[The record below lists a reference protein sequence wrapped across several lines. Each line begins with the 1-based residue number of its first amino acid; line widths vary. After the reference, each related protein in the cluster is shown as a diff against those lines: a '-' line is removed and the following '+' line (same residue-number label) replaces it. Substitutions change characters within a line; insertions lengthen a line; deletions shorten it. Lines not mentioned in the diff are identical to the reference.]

1 MAEFTLSGF
10 ADEIDPMLR
19 VQMEEL
25 NKLKIGYIE
34 LRGVDGRNI
43 SDYTPAEA
51 KELKT
56 RLDGHG
62 IRVSA
67 IGSPIGKIQITD
79 PMEPHLAQFRTLLET
94 AKVLEA
100 PYIRLFSFFI
110 PKGQPAADFRD
121 EVLRRMNQF
130 VNAAKGSGVM
140 LLHENEKDIYGD
152 TADRCLDIIESV
164 GSDNLRVTF
173 DPANFVQV
181 GEETYPRAWQML
193 SPYVEYMHIKD
204 ALPDGSVVPA
214 GHGAGHLKELLTA
227 LVEADYKGFL
237 SLEPHLGNF
246 QGFASLELDDSLAQL
261 PDGGPKTFGVAAD
274 ALRKLLKEVEG

>member
-110 PKGQPAADFRD
+110 PKEQPAADFRD

-130 VNAAKGSGVM
+130 VDAAKGSGVM

-204 ALPDGSVVPA
+204 ALLDGSVVPA